1 MSRQDEKQRLRR
13 RLQDLAVSLANK
25 NEWSEAIN
33 TNKQIL
39 DLGEDPATH
48 NRLGKAFMEMGLY
61 QESLESYQQTLQM
74 NPTNTIARRNMARLE
89 TLLARGSE
97 NLPVKSHSRYQVDMR
112 LFITEAGKTMVTSL
126 LDVPRGPML
135 EALASGD
142 KVELKVEGNHVLAT
156 HPEGD
161 IIGRIEPKIG
171 QRLSQL
177 ILGGN
182 RYIAAVVQA
191 DSRQVRILIRETFQ
205 DPSQRSRTSFPGRL
219 VEHEMYDYLAT
230 RYEYETDDLLED
242 EDSRGEPDILPEELS
257 GSDETEEIGLED
269 IEKNINEDDEA
280 EEE

>member
-1 MSRQDEKQRLRR
+1 
-13 RLQDLAVSLANK
+13 
-25 NEWSEAIN
+25 
-33 TNKQIL
+33 
-39 DLGEDPATH
+39 
-48 NRLGKAFMEMGLY
+48 
-61 QESLESYQQTLQM
+61 
-74 NPTNTIARRNMARLE
+74 MARLE
-89 TLLARGSE
+89 LLLSRGNE
-97 NLPVKSHSRYQVDMR
+97 NLPMKSDSRQQVDTR
-112 LFITEAGKTMVTSL
+112 IFITEAGKTMVTSL

-135 EALASGD
+135 EALASGE
-142 KVELKVEGNHVLAT
+142 KIELIVEGNHVLAT
-156 HPEGD
+156 HTGGS

-191 DSRQVRILIRETFQ
+191 DSRQVRILIREIFQ

-242 EDSRGEPDILPEELS
+242 EDSRGEPDILPEELN
-257 GSDETEEIGLED
+257 GGDETEEIGLED
-269 IEKNINEDDEA
+269 IEKNINEDDES